1 MSGTSLVKINFKAN
15 CFVILSAMSSFVTW
29 VRRNRRKLAVG
40 GAVIGGLYV
49 LGRVA
54 ETQYVRYRETENR
67 RLLERLRKE
76 NSFTATESTCVVT
89 LTALFPVLRKMISRH
104 LDTDAI
110 TSQLRGNP
118 DMDTEDKLRL
128 WGQLKII
135 SVTR

>member
-1 MSGTSLVKINFKAN
+1 
-15 CFVILSAMSSFVTW
+15 MSSFVTW
-29 VRRNRRKLAVG
+29 IRKNRRKLAVG

-49 LGRVA
+49 LGKVA
-54 ETQYVRYRETENR
+54 EAQYVRYRETENR

-76 NSFTATESTCVVT
+76 NHFTATESNCVET
-89 LTALFPVLRKMISRH
+89 LTRLFPVLRKMISLH

-110 TSQLRGNP
+110 IKQLRENP

-128 WGQLKII
+128 WGRLKII

>member
-1 MSGTSLVKINFKAN
+1 MSN
-15 CFVILSAMSSFVTW
+15 FVTW

-76 NSFTATESTCVVT
+76 NHFTATESTCVVT

-104 LDTDAI
+104 LDTEAI
-110 TSQLRGNP
+110 TSQLKENP
-118 DMDTEDKLRL
+118 NMDTEDKLRL
-128 WGQLKII
+128 WGRLKVI